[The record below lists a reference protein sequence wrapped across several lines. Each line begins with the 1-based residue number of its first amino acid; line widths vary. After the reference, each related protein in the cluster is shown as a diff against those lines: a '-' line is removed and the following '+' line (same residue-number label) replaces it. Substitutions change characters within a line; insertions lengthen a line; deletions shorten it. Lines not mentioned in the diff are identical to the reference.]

1 VNNRREDHLS
11 TPFMLLQTILQNFLR
26 RTKKVKTTSDVSLSP
41 AASSIMQKLAE
52 YEQNQII
59 DKNVGKGSDP
69 KNKKG

>member
-1 VNNRREDHLS
+1 MNNRREDHLS
-11 TPFMLLQTILQNFLR
+11 TPSMLLQTILQNFLR

-59 DKNVGKGSDP
+59 DKNVEKGSDP
-69 KNKKG
+69 KSKKG

>member
-1 VNNRREDHLS
+1 MNNRRVDHLS

-41 AASSIMQKLAE
+41 VASSIMQKLAE

-69 KNKKG
+69 KNKKS